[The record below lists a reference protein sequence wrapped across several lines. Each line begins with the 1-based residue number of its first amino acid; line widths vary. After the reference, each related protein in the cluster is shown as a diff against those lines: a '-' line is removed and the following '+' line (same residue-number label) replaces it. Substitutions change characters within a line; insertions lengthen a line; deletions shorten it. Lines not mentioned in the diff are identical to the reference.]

1 MRSKEIEEGKGLNE
15 ETRRPLTVG
24 STTYFQ
30 DREDAIVELLFDIR
44 DQNENIQQLLASLTN
59 K

>member
-15 ETRRPLTVG
+15 ETRRPG

-30 DREDAIVELLFDIR
+30 DREDAIVELLLDIR